1 MTEAWIPESGLYLI
15 ADRGAVGS
23 SSEWLE
29 VVAELAATGA
39 ALQVRGKQATR
50 DERARAV
57 AAARAAGGRPLLNGT
72 SDEARAAGAWGAHW
86 PEALLPAALDDGEGL
101 HAVGASVHS
110 AEAAARAAGA
120 GAGFLLFGPVFDPG
134 SKPGTGV
141 GLQALARFV
150 AHAPLPVLAVGGI
163 TPGRVAG
170 CRAAGAAGVA
180 VVSGVLAARDR
191 AAAVDEYR
199 AAWKAALEGVPCR

>member
-1 MTEAWIPESGLYLI
+1 MTQPWIPEGGLYVI
-15 ADRGAVGS
+15 ADRDAVRS
-23 SSEWLE
+23 ASEWLE
-29 VVAELAATGA
+29 VVAELAVTGA
-39 ALQVRGKQATR
+39 ALQVRGKQATP

-72 SDEARAAGAWGAHW
+72 SAEARAAGAWGAHW
-86 PEALLPAALDDGEGL
+86 PEALVPAAADGEGL

-110 AEAAARAAGA
+110 APAARRAAAAGA
-120 GAGFLLFGPVFDPG
+120 DFLLFGPVFDPG

-141 GLQALARFV
+141 GLAALARFT
-150 AHAPLPVLAVGGI
+150 AAAPLPVLAVGGI
-163 TPGRVAG
+163 TPGRVAA

-191 AAAVDEYR
+191 AAAIGEYR
-199 AAWKAALEGVPCR
+199 AAWSAALEGVPCR